1 MSGHGPSFDACY
13 RQVSPQLL
21 ARVRQLWSARGLDL
35 DAVWR
40 VAIRAMPGFRAPQAA
55 EPPADSRPVDLLLL
69 FDQAA
74 IWLHCLHAG
83 TGCALGAAAAG
94 RSALTPDQLRSLLAI
109 LARLHD
115 EVAAVRVLALAGLA
129 TPAMQ
134 IIRSISEDVDMA
146 LVMLLRPKV
155 ARQFAECRSP
165 QEAGDFWKRHIAGGR
180 AFRAVAEQLY
190 RVGLDYSDDSSYARW
205 RKEVQVLLGAAVHTS
220 FLGSAA
226 TDRTA
231 TGGGAFTPAA
241 QECLYFATLRL
252 QEMCTYSL
260 MLGQALRQDLAAGA
274 DCATAPEGPLIR
286 VVLEG
291 SEILV
296 DQMRWLTAAD
306 EPDPAVAVS

>member
-1 MSGHGPSFDACY
+1 MPGHALGFEAYY

-35 DAVWR
+35 DVVWR
-40 VAIRAMPGFRAPQAA
+40 ATVLALPGFRAPVAA
-55 EPPADSRPVDLLLL
+55 RGPTDSRPVDLLLL

-74 IWLHCLHAG
+74 TWLQCLRTA
-83 TGCALGAAAAG
+83 TGCALRAAEADS
-94 RSALTPDQLRSLLAI
+94 RSALSPDQLRSFVAI
-109 LARLHD
+109 LARLR
-115 EVAAVRVLALAGLA
+115 EEIAAVRVLALAGLA

-220 FLGSAA
+220 YLGIGSPA
-226 TDRTA
+226 REG
-231 TGGGAFTPAA
+231 TGALTPAA
-241 QECLYFATLRL
+241 QECLHFATVRL
-252 QEMCTYSL
+252 QEMCVYSL

-274 DCATAPEGPLIR
+274 ARADAAELPL
-286 VVLEG
+286 VGVAVDG
-291 SEILV
+291 SEIIL

-306 EPDPAVAVS
+306 EPEPAAPVS

>member
-1 MSGHGPSFDACY
+1 M
-13 RQVSPQLL
+13 
-21 ARVRQLWSARGLDL
+21 
-35 DAVWR
+35 
-40 VAIRAMPGFRAPQAA
+40 
-55 EPPADSRPVDLLLL
+55 PADGDRLCV
-69 FDQAA
+69 
-74 IWLHCLHAG
+74 AG
-83 TGCALGAAAAG
+83 G
-94 RSALTPDQLRSLLAI
+94 RGGQTISAVPDQLRSFVAI
-109 LARLHD
+109 LARLR
-115 EVAAVRVLALAGLA
+115 EEIAAVRVLALAGLA

-220 FLGSAA
+220 YLGIGSPA
-226 TDRTA
+226 REG
-231 TGGGAFTPAA
+231 TGALTPAA
-241 QECLYFATLRL
+241 QECLHFATVRL
-252 QEMCTYSL
+252 QEMCVYSL

-274 DCATAPEGPLIR
+274 ARADAAELPL
-286 VVLEG
+286 VGVAVDG
-291 SEILV
+291 SEIIL

-306 EPDPAVAVS
+306 EPEPAAPVS